1 MTMHQR
7 IHAAERGTGL
17 REKRRVSK
25 QVVRLILSAEL
36 FALDL
41 AVILGTFALIGLLL
55 TRTGRGRY
63 ELVTVALLIPIYAA
77 TAVNSGAYSIN
88 VLRRAGEG
96 ARRAITAFVL
106 SVFTVL
112 LVSFFLKSSED
123 ISRLS
128 IGASAVATMLV
139 LGFARIGFHR
149 HVRHLTKGQ
158 LINEL
163 VIVDGIDVPPET
175 NGAQVVDAQRLQLSP
190 DLTNPEMLHR
200 FGALAKSF
208 DRIVVASAPQR
219 QARWA
224 LLLKG
229 ADIDGEI
236 LMEQA
241 NAVGAIGL
249 ASFCGRET
257 MQVSRK
263 PLSVPDRIK
272 KRLLD
277 LAITVPLLMV
287 LLPLLVVV
295 AVGVKLSSPGPIL
308 FKQDRVGRGN
318 RLFQVLKFR
327 SMRAEASD
335 AAGARSASRD
345 DDRVTP
351 FGRFI
356 RSTSIDE
363 LPQLFNVLI
372 GDMSLVGPRPHAL
385 GSLAG
390 ERLFWEVDETYWH
403 RHQLKPGIT
412 GLAQIR
418 GHRGATLQMSDL
430 TNRLQADMEYV
441 QGWDIWRDI
450 SILFNTFRVLVHKN
464 AF

>member
-1 MTMHQR
+1 VTVHQR
-7 IHAAERGTGL
+7 VLALEREAAMPMRDQ
-17 REKRRVSK
+17 RRISK
-25 QVVRLILSAEL
+25 QTIRLALYVEL
-36 FALDL
+36 FMLDF
-41 AVILGTFALIGLLL
+41 AVILATPALIGLLL
-55 TRTGRGRY
+55 NAVGLGRY
-63 ELVTVALLIPIYAA
+63 DLIPVTFLLPIYAVI
-77 TAVNSGAYSIN
+77 AVNSGAYSLE
-88 VLRRAGEG
+88 VLRHPSEG
-96 ARRAITAFVL
+96 ARRAITSFIT
-106 SVFTVL
+106 SVFAVL
-112 LVSFFLKSSED
+112 LVSFFLKSSAD

-128 IGASAVATMLV
+128 IGASAVAIVLT
-139 LGFARIGFHR
+139 LGFARVVFNR
-149 HVRHLTKGQ
+149 HVRHVTRGQ

-163 VIVDGIDVPPET
+163 VIVDGVRPPEKT
-175 NGAQVVDAQRLQLSP
+175 GNAQVIEAQQLYLVP
-190 DLTNPEMLHR
+190 DLSSPQMLHH

-208 DRIVVASAPQR
+208 DRILIASVPER
-219 QARWA
+219 QAQWA

-236 LMEQA
+236 LMEKA

-249 ASFCGRET
+249 GSFQGGET
-257 MQVSRK
+257 MLVSRK
-263 PLSVPDRIK
+263 PLSVPDRAK

-277 LAITVPLLMV
+277 LAITVPLLIL
-287 LLPLLVVV
+287 LLPLLALV
-295 AVGVKLSSPGPIL
+295 ALGVKLDSAGPVL

-318 RLFQVLKFR
+318 RLFKVLKFR
-327 SMRAEASD
+327 SMRAESCD
-335 AAGARSASRD
+335 ADGNRSASRD
-345 DDRVTP
+345 DDRITR

-418 GHRGATLQMSDL
+418 GHRGATLHTSDL
-430 TNRLQADMEYV
+430 TNRVAA
-441 QGWDIWRDI
+441 
-450 SILFNTFRVLVHKN
+450 T
-464 AF
+464 

>member
-1 MTMHQR
+1 MPIR
-7 IHAAERGTGL
+7 DS
-17 REKRRVSK
+17 RRVSK
-25 QVVRLILSAEL
+25 QTIRLILYAEL
-36 FALDL
+36 CLLDL
-41 AVILGTFALIGLLL
+41 AVIGGTPALISLAFTLVGL
-55 TRTGRGRY
+55 GRY
-63 ELVTVALLIPIYAA
+63 DLVPVASLLPIYAIV
-77 TAVNSGAYSIN
+77 AVNSGAYSLE
-88 VLRRAGEG
+88 VLRRSGEG
-96 ARRAITAFVL
+96 ARRAITSFV
-106 SVFTVL
+106 TAVL
-112 LVSFFLKSSED
+112 AILLLSFFLKSSEE

-128 IGASAVATMLV
+128 IGASAVAVV
-139 LGFARIGFHR
+139 LALGLARIAFGR
-149 HVRHLTKGQ
+149 HVRHLTGGQ

-163 VIVDGIDVPPET
+163 VIVDGGAPPDQT
-175 NGAQVVDAQRLQLSP
+175 GGAQVIDARQL
-190 DLTNPEMLHR
+190 DLRPNLKDPEMLHR

-208 DRIVVASAPQR
+208 DRILIASVPERQPQ
-219 QARWA
+219 WA

-229 ADIDGEI
+229 ADIDGDI
-236 LMEQA
+236 LMEEA

-249 ASFCGRET
+249 ATFNGQET

-263 PLSVPDRIK
+263 PLNLPDRIK

-277 LAITVPLLMV
+277 LSITVPLLIV
-287 LLPLLVVV
+287 LLPLLVLV
-295 AVGVKLSSPGPIL
+295 AIGVKLDSPGPIL

-318 RLFQVLKFR
+318 RLFKVLKFR
-327 SMRAEASD
+327 SMRTESSD
-335 AAGARSASRD
+335 ARGARSASRD
-345 DDRVTP
+345 DDRITRL
-351 FGRFI
+351 GRFI
-356 RSTSIDE
+356 RATSIDE

-390 ERLFWEVDETYWH
+390 ERLFWEVDQTYWH

-430 TNRLQADMEYV
+430 TDRLQADMEYV

-450 SILFNTFRVLVHKN
+450 SILFNTFRVVVHKN

>member
-351 FGRFI
+351 VRPLHPLDQHRRTASAVQRADRRHEPGRPAPP
-356 RSTSIDE
+356 RAR
-363 LPQLFNVLI
+363 LARRRAAVL
-372 GDMSLVGPRPHAL
+372 GSRRDLLAPSPAQARDHRARADPRASRRHLADVGPDQPAPGRHGICPGL
-385 GSLAG
+385 GYLA
-390 ERLFWEVDETYWH
+390 
-403 RHQLKPGIT
+403 
-412 GLAQIR
+412 
-418 GHRGATLQMSDL
+418 
-430 TNRLQADMEYV
+430 
-441 QGWDIWRDI
+441 
-450 SILFNTFRVLVHKN
+450 
-464 AF
+464 